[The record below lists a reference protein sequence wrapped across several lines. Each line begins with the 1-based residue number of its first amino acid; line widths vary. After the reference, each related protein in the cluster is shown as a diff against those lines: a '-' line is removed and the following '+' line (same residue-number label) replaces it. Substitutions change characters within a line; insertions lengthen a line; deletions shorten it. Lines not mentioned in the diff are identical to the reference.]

1 MGSFSQD
8 LRYALRQLWAARGL
22 TALAVLTLALGIG
35 VNTALFTVMDSVLLR
50 PLPYAHADRLT
61 YIGPRADVPSFS
73 STSWLSYRD
82 IRDQAQT
89 FEAVAG
95 YLPDLGV
102 MESPQGAKSV
112 VTVRVTP
119 NTFSMLGV
127 GPLLGRVFTQAEGNP
142 GGAQVAL
149 LSESLWR
156 HDFQA
161 DRSVIGRTVKV
172 GGMPKT
178 IVGVMPGTFR
188 FPDQGT
194 SEMEDGLWLPLQ
206 PTPLMLKNRGW
217 HFIDIVGKL
226 RSGVTVPQAQDELDA
241 IARRIQPGGPKD
253 ASRLSFKATAY
264 QRLLTGG
271 VRPAFYALL
280 GAVALVLLI
289 ACTNVANLLIARYLG
304 RRQEFAV
311 RVALGAG
318 RGRLVRQLLT
328 EGALLSIA
336 GCLCGFALAAFV
348 LTFVHKLPDGTIPR
362 AGSIGMHWTIL
373 LALAAIA
380 TATTVLSSLLPAL
393 LAARTDPQAVLQA
406 ASRGLGSRS
415 GGRGLSKWLI
425 VGEVALSSLLLIGS
439 GLLFHTLW
447 NLEHASIGF
456 DATRVTT
463 FDAMPGDTSGGIE
476 NMGVSTGAPNAPTSI
491 AATVYEPV
499 LARMRSEPGV
509 RSAAFVSV
517 RPLSGFNMSTSFDI
531 VGQPK
536 DPAGRGAQITA
547 VSADYARTMSV
558 ATLRGRMIGDED
570 TASAP
575 YVAVINQSLARKYF
589 GEKNPLQ
596 QQLDLQKESGMV
608 KPYTIVGV
616 LPDQLEQK
624 VGGPVDPLILL
635 PYHQVPTTSLF
646 YQPLLKFAVSFV
658 VKTRGNMDITA
669 EMRSAFHQYAP
680 GFALSDFQT
689 MQKAVDDSIFSE
701 RLSLDL
707 TACFA
712 GLAILMVVI
721 GLYGVLAQLVSYR
734 RHEIGIRM
742 ALGATRESMARM
754 ILRQGSL
761 LIGTGLA
768 VGLGLSALLGQLVK
782 SFLYQVPII
791 DGWTYAG
798 VIVLS
803 LLVGLAASLLPA
815 RRAASIEPMEALR
828 EQ

>member
-1 MGSFSQD
+1 MESFSQD

-61 YIGPRADVPSFS
+61 YIGPREDVPSFS
-73 STSWLSYRD
+73 STSWLNYRD

-241 IARRIQPGGPKD
+241 IARHIQPSGPKD
-253 ASRLSFKATAY
+253 ASRLSFQATAY

-328 EGALLSIA
+328 EGALLSVA

-380 TATTVLSSLLPAL
+380 TATTVLSSLLPAS

-406 ASRGLGSRS
+406 AWRGLGARA
-415 GGRGLSKWLI
+415 GGKGLSKWLV
-425 VGEVALSSLLLIGS
+425 VGEVALSSLLLVGT

-447 NLEHASIGF
+447 NLEHASLGF
-456 DATRVTT
+456 DASRVTT
-463 FDAMPGDTSGGIE
+463 FDAMPGDSRGIE
-476 NMGVSTGAPNAPTSI
+476 NMGVSTGAPNAPTSV
-491 AATVYEPV
+491 AASVYEPV

-509 RSAAFVSV
+509 QSAAFVSV
-517 RPLSGFNMSTSFDI
+517 RPLSGFNMNTSFDI

-547 VSADYARTMSV
+547 VSADYARTLGV

-570 TASAP
+570 TATAP

-608 KPYTIVGV
+608 KLYTIVGV
-616 LPDQLEQK
+616 LPDQLEQQ

-658 VKTRGNMDITA
+658 VKTRGNMDVAA

-754 ILRQGSL
+754 ILRQGSI

-768 VGLGLSALLGQLVK
+768 VGLGLSVLLGQLVK
-782 SFLYQVPII
+782 SFLYQVPLI